1 MFKTCESC
9 MTLKISLKKKDV
21 IYSVYKIVFLI
32 FIAYL
37 KQVNSIWT
45 RYVFSAIGR
54 FNPKFKS
61 KF

>member
-37 KQVNSIWT
+37 KQGNSI
-45 RYVFSAIGR
+45 
-54 FNPKFKS
+54 
-61 KF
+61 